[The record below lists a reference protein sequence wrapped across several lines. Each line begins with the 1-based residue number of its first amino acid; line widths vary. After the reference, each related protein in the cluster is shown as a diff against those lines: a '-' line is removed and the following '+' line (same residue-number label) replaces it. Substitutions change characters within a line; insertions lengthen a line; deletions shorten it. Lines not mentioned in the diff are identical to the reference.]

1 MLYQTKSM
9 VRRSRESRA
18 LPSLLLLSLAGPTK
32 VTDGRPKTKM
42 RMDAKGTSE
51 RLEAVRIR
59 LLGGFELSVG
69 ARTIEEGHWRLRKAA
84 NLIKLLALA
93 SGNRLHREQLM
104 YTLWPNLGISGASN
118 NLRQTA
124 HAARLILDPAMGS
137 SYLASREESLVLCP
151 ESSLWVDVDA
161 FEQAARS
168 ARRSG
173 EPALYRAALDLYTGE
188 LLPTDRYE
196 EWAEEPRGRLKES
209 YLSLL
214 MRLAKLHEEYA
225 DNASA
230 MEALRQVVSEEP
242 TREEGHV
249 GLMRLYALV
258 GNNKEALGQYGR
270 LKETLS
276 RELGTE
282 PAASSRALR
291 EEITAGRFT
300 PRS

>member
-1 MLYQTKSM
+1 M
-9 VRRSRESRA
+9 VQPAAAYARGEKMRRRSQQQVAAEQHHQQQHGSSMHN
-18 LPSLLLLSLAGPTK
+18 P
-32 VTDGRPKTKM
+32 GRQTGRKP
-42 RMDAKGTSE
+42 
-51 RLEAVRIR
+51 EAVRIR